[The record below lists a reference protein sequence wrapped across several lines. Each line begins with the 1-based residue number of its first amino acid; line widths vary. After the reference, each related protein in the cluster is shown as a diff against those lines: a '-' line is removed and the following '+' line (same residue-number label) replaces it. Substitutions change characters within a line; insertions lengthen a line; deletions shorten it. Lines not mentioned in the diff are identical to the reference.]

1 MRTKMMLLNDDPI
14 VGEILTLSHRID
26 KRRPAEGV
34 LLYLVSVAFVAVA
47 TIVLFSVASIS
58 ILGTSKETLT
68 GSRVDNSAVEAKS
81 ISSAFFYTGSS
92 AATVPVQTESPSS
105 SEANNLLSSTPAP
118 QPSGMPREETVAK
131 PSTKPPPDGGVSPVA
146 VEIPNGSTQG
156 PSTDEPPSPEVGGS
170 QEVIAEPLPIAEEAS
185 AAQHASGATMPP
197 LATSDEQPDQI
208 SQNLEIRRNDYGNLD
223 QGSAAFTTEEPH
235 VKEST
240 GSYGSTVSPRS
251 PPLRHAA
258 SHRASAVEA
267 DHNITGKLNRAELSR
282 LLKGSRA
289 SLR

>member
-1 MRTKMMLLNDDPI
+1 MMLLNDDPI

-92 AATVPVQTESPSS
+92 AAPVPVQTESPSS

-118 QPSGMPREETVAK
+118 QPSGMPREETVA
-131 PSTKPPPDGGVSPVA
+131 KPPPDGGVSPVA

-170 QEVIAEPLPIAEEAS
+170 QEVIAEPLLIAEEVS

-197 LATSDEQPDQI
+197 LATSDEQLDQI

-223 QGSAAFTTEEPH
+223 QGSAAFTTEEPQ

-240 GSYGSTVSPRS
+240 ASYGSTVSPRS